1 MKLQFDA
8 NQIYQLDAVAAVTDL
23 FDGQPQG
30 APEYTVIDLGNWD
43 DGGLFT
49 GQSRTELGVGNNLL
63 LAPDKLKD
71 NTRLIQHRNDIEI
84 DDPSTDLE
92 AWELFDTAAN
102 MARQCPHFSVEMETG
117 TGKTYVYLRTIFEL
131 SRRYGFQ
138 KFIIVVPSVAI
149 REGVLKNI
157 EITAEHFRA
166 LYNNPPF
173 EHFVYDAKKVSRLRQ
188 FAVSNMVQILVINI
202 DAFRKNFTGTEAE
215 QKSNVIYKEMNQL
228 SGRAP
233 IEFVQATR
241 PIVIIDEPQSVDS
254 TDRAQEA
261 IRALNP
267 LCTLR
272 YSATHKNP
280 YNLVYRLDPVRAF
293 ELRLVKQIV
302 VASATTEGGANDAF
316 VRVEQ
321 IDYKKGIKAKLRI
334 HVQTDSGPKEK
345 SVTVKNGA
353 DLFSVSNERA
363 NYKTGFEVAE
373 INAEPGSEY
382 IRFTNGRVMRL
393 GDETGGM
400 RDDVWRIQIKHTVKK
415 HLEKELQLRG
425 QGVKVLSLFFIDR
438 VSNYRDYDGSG
449 QPTKGKFAEAFEEA
463 LAEFAK
469 DARYKELAW
478 LKLPMDQL
486 HNGYFAADK
495 PKKGQQQPVWKDTR
509 GDTQADDEVYNLIMK
524 EKERLLS
531 EEEPL
536 RFIFSHSALR
546 EGWDNPN
553 VFQICTLNE
562 TRSAMKKRQEI
573 GRGLRLPVNQHGLR
587 VFDES
592 INKLF
597 VMANESYDDFARA
610 LQTEYEED
618 CGVTFGKVPI
628 TAIAKL
634 TRVVDEE
641 PQPIGRKDA
650 ETIKKA
656 LVEQKMLD
664 ADGRLLPAFDPK
676 KPDFKIELPQPLQEL
691 APAVVDLLES
701 YQIERHIRQDKDEGV
716 NRLKKEVLLNPDFQV
731 LWERIK
737 PKTTYRVEFE
747 TDELVRRSVAA
758 IKKMEKIEAA
768 KIRVT
773 AGQVGVVRGGVTTVA
788 ISAAEEQVTH
798 RNRPV
803 PDVLAYLQNETE
815 LTRSTL
821 VRILKESG
829 RLAEF
834 FADPQRFMDAV
845 ANILKHELHRL
856 LVDGIKY
863 EKIGGAGPEAE
874 WEMLLFKNEEL
885 VNYLNALAVNHSVYE
900 YVVYES
906 EVEKE
911 FARKLDQREDIRL
924 FVKLPGWFEID
935 TPVGKYN
942 PDWAIIKYEDE
953 TLYLVRETKGTK
965 DFLKLRTSEADK
977 VRCGQKHFE
986 TLGVA
991 FSVVVSADEV

>member
-8 NQIYQLDAVAAVTDL
+8 NQAYQLDAVAAVTDI
-23 FDGQPQG
+23 FDGQPLG
-30 APEYTVIDLGNWD
+30 APEYTVIDMGKWAD
-43 DGGLFT
+43 DGMFA
-49 GQSRTELGVGNNLL
+49 GQARTELGVGNNLL
-63 LAPDKLKD
+63 LAPERLRA
-71 NTRLIQHRNDIEI
+71 NTRHVQHRNDI
-84 DDPSTDLE
+84 DVAAPDSSLE
-92 AWELFDTAAN
+92 AWDLFDPATN
-102 MARQCPHFSVEMETG
+102 SARSCPHFSIEMETG
-117 TGKTYVYLRTIFEL
+117 TGKTYVYLRSVFEL
-131 SRRYGFQ
+131 SRRFGFQ

-157 EITAEHFRA
+157 DITAEHFRA

-173 EHFVYDAKKVSRLRQ
+173 EHFVYDAKKVNRLRQ
-188 FAVSNMVQILVINI
+188 FAVSNTLQILIINI

-215 QKSNVIYKEMNQL
+215 QKSNVIYKESDKL
-228 SGRAP
+228 SGRQP

-302 VASATTEGGANDAF
+302 VASATADGGANDAYI
-316 VRVEQ
+316 RVEQ
-321 IDYKKGIKAKLRI
+321 IKYQPKIQAKVRI
-334 HVQTDSGPKEK
+334 HVQTNDGPKEK

-353 DLFSVSNERA
+353 DLHSLSNERA
-363 NYKTGFEVAE
+363 AYRQGFEVAE
-373 INAEPGSEY
+373 INAEPGGEF

-393 GDETGGM
+393 GDEIGGM
-400 RDDVWRIQIKHTVKK
+400 REDVWRVQIKHTLKK

-425 QGVKVLSLFFIDR
+425 RGVKVLSLFFIDR
-438 VSNYRDYDGSG
+438 VANYRDYDGSG
-449 QPTKGKFAEAFEEA
+449 NPTKGKFAQAFEQT

-469 DARYKELAW
+469 EDRYKDLPW
-478 LKLPMDQL
+478 IKLPMEQV

-495 PKKGQQQPVWKDTR
+495 PKKGQQQAVWKDTR

-524 EKERLLS
+524 DKERLLS

-562 TRSAMKKRQEI
+562 TRSAVKKRQEI
-573 GRGLRLPVNQHGLR
+573 GRGLRLPVDQHGQR

-597 VMANESYDDFARA
+597 VMANESYEDFARA

-634 TRVVDEE
+634 IRVVDGE
-641 PQPIGRKDA
+641 PKPIGRQDA
-650 ETIKKA
+650 ETIKKS

-676 KPDFKIELPQPLQEL
+676 KPDFKIELPPAVQEL
-691 APAVVDLLES
+691 APAVIDLLAS
-701 YQIERHIRQDKDEGV
+701 YQIERHIRKDKDEGV
-716 NRLKKEVLLNPDFQV
+716 NRLKKEVLLDPYFV
-731 LWERIK
+731 ELWNQIK
-737 PKTTYRVEFE
+737 PKTTYRVEFA
-747 TDELVRRSVAA
+747 TDELVSRAVAA
-758 IKKMEKIEAA
+758 IKKMERVEAA
-768 KIRVT
+768 KIRVV
-773 AGQVGVVRGGVTTVA
+773 AGQVGVVRGGVTTTA
-788 ISAAEEQVTH
+788 ISAADEQVSFK
-798 RNRPV
+798 NRPV
-803 PDVLAYLQNETE
+803 PDLLAYLQNETE
-815 LTRSTL
+815 LTRSTI

-834 FADPQRFMDAV
+834 FVDPQRFMDSV

-863 EKIGGAGPEAE
+863 ERIEGPVSDSE

-885 VNYLNALAVNHSVYE
+885 INYLNAIQVNHSVYE

-906 EVEKE
+906 EIEKE
-911 FARKLDQREDIRL
+911 FAQKLDSRTDIKL

-942 PDWAIIKYEDE
+942 PDWAIVRHDDD
-953 TLYLVRETKGTK
+953 TLYLVRETKSTK

-986 TLGVA
+986 TLGVP
-991 FSVVVSADEV
+991 FKVVVSHEEV